1 MCVRGS
7 SYGRTIIWTPRSW
20 RPGAYSSS
28 DTGSSPPLRLRTS
41 CEPNSTPSVGFKEF
55 SRPAVDVSTHGERG
69 ERYGA
74 LSTLVRASA
83 RPGLRPQTTSPAE
96 PAVDDFEFLVTP
108 RKYGLERDM

>member
-1 MCVRGS
+1 MASRRIQQQRHGIIAATSPAHLVRTKFHSFSGIQRILPAGRRCVNPRG
-7 SYGRTIIWTPRSW
+7 
-20 RPGAYSSS
+20 A
-28 DTGSSPPLRLRTS
+28 
-41 CEPNSTPSVGFKEF
+41 
-55 SRPAVDVSTHGERG
+55 G